1 MQTPKTKEPPA
12 LILPG
17 TLQWDHKVNPFR
29 PSSGGFPGFNF
40 NTQLH
45 ASASKSRLEKES
57 RRKLN
62 STKPKVE
69 EMVDAETGE
78 TIRIT
83 QSVWSNTEGRINID
97 MPSVLGM
104 GTGSLHFKAR
114 IAARHKSPEPNQ
126 NAKTG
131 HSTGYFHHP
140 LVEKSI
146 KEGPLTP
153 IHHVLWNPKTPGVID
168 IQLLNENNID
178 SENDVFGNVDVDTLT
193 VCGLITH
200 SAANSDIARRS
211 GSHDRSHHHV
221 LFDDHIASRDG
232 YHDNTHHH
240 HRSPRHDIAHHHH
253 PNPGSPTHRDGGMSV
268 SSHSSHSH
276 SLISETLDT
285 SNKLAWKQVEQ
296 RIMHEISAIAFPL
309 ERNKQWTGEKPVEL
323 MTKQRLSMEKI
334 CRTIAKLRTKSLMQ
348 VIDAIKDDEERDKA
362 RQEAEYKCTKK
373 SKLQE
378 LKEKHEKERH
388 DHRTY
393 LRTLQYN
400 NEVILINKMNEFG
413 LLW

>member
-1 MQTPKTKEPPA
+1 VDKSCGSIPNFEGVGRSATFDSVAVVANGFTLSEPVSY
-12 LILPG
+12 IG
-17 TLQWDHKVNPFR
+17 NKQETLRASSNP
-29 PSSGGFPGFNF
+29 
-40 NTQLH
+40 
-45 ASASKSRLEKES
+45 
-57 RRKLN
+57 
-62 STKPKVE
+62 
-69 EMVDAETGE
+69 
-78 TIRIT
+78 
-83 QSVWSNTEGRINID
+83 
-97 MPSVLGM
+97 PSV
-104 GTGSLHFKAR
+104 
-114 IAARHKSPEPNQ
+114 
-126 NAKTG
+126 
-131 HSTGYFHHP
+131 
-140 LVEKSI
+140 
-146 KEGPLTP
+146 
-153 IHHVLWNPKTPGVID
+153 
-168 IQLLNENNID
+168 
-178 SENDVFGNVDVDTLT
+178 NV
-193 VCGLITH
+193 ITH